1 MTDPSQKKP
10 VLHQLPA
17 ILTGLAALIA
27 SLTAV
32 YVNLRNDREHDREH
46 AASIAAVQPARDAQ
60 ASTDAPAKEAAK
72 PIDRFVVRVD
82 RIAVEHDGS
91 PGTTDWRFTVEAD
104 ADALFAFQQ
113 DNLDDTGGRNV
124 AIPKDAEGTLRME
137 GRPGVRIVVKGWRGR
152 LLGLAGEPDVTGEGR
167 MSATGGI
174 GAIRVAADKPEAGAF
189 VFHLSADAAR

>member
-32 YVNLRNDREHDREH
+32 YVNLRSDRER
-46 AASIAAVQPARDAQ
+46 AVAPVAAVQPAREAQ
-60 ASTDAPAKEAAK
+60 APAKETPK
-72 PIDRFVVRVD
+72 PIDRFTVRVD

-113 DNLDDTGGRNV
+113 DDLDDTGGRNV
-124 AIPKDAEGTLRME
+124 AAPKDAEGTLRME

-167 MSATGGI
+167 LSATGGI
-174 GAIRVAADKPEAGAF
+174 GAIRVAADKPEEGAF